1 MKTAIVLSSLLIGS
15 SILLKKPEIEKKAS
29 PAPAK
34 KSVSKKASSAP
45 KTPVS
50 IIVDKSSYELYV
62 YDADGWYAT
71 YPVVFGN
78 NTLDDKKMEG
88 DRNTPEGSFKIVNK
102 RIHDKWD
109 RYMGLNYPTAESMVK
124 FNERKKKGEIP
135 ASATPGAGIGI
146 HGTFPH
152 DDYIIDRYKNWTN
165 GCVSLKNS
173 DIEDLYSYI
182 PIGTLVTIRKWVQ
195 SSKFRV
201 SLQNLELL
209 VDSKLS
215 IAIIEET
222 NIETTWLWTLN
233 YHCPVKNILSL

>member
-15 SILLKKPEIEKKAS
+15 SMLLKKPDAEKSAS
-29 PAPAK
+29 PVVAK
-34 KSVSKKASSAP
+34 KSVSKKTSSLP
-45 KTPVS
+45 KSPVK

-78 NTLDDKKMEG
+78 NSLDDKKMEG

-102 RIHDKWD
+102 RVHDKWD
-109 RYMGLNYPTAESMVK
+109 RYMGLDYPTQESLAR

-135 ASATPGAGIGI
+135 ASAKPGAGIGI
-146 HGTFPH
+146 HGTWPH

-182 PIGTLVTIRKWVQ
+182 PIGTSVTIRK
-195 SSKFRV
+195 
-201 SLQNLELL
+201 
-209 VDSKLS
+209 
-215 IAIIEET
+215 
-222 NIETTWLWTLN
+222 
-233 YHCPVKNILSL
+233 